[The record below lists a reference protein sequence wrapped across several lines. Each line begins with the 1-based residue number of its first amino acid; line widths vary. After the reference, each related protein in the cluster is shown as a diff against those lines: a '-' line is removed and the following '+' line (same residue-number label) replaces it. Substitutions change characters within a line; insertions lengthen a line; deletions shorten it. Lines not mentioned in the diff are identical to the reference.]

1 MIVQVQAAVAQRGG
15 RPTTLVTGNA
25 WKYNRTVR
33 KRKRNKHPPL
43 LITTTPQTQ
52 CNTSIYFKVSN
63 PSESQPSTK
72 MDYFVLSASFY
83 SVDWLIGQS
92 TWPTYAYERI
102 FIKAFMSDD
111 GLKLSYVRAIN
122 CTTMSDVNSLC
133 LVLHIFCGAQD
144 VSYHLLS
151 KVGSLFSACQDKQV
165 PNPPKKKRS
174 IYVFFIYMYIL
185 GFSSSGL
192 LSPGQP
198 GLDGK

>member
-1 MIVQVQAAVAQRGG
+1 
-15 RPTTLVTGNA
+15 
-25 WKYNRTVR
+25 
-33 KRKRNKHPPL
+33 
-43 LITTTPQTQ
+43 
-52 CNTSIYFKVSN
+52 
-63 PSESQPSTK
+63 

-133 LVLHIFCGAQD
+133 LVLRIFCGAPD

-151 KVGSLFSACQDKQV
+151 KVASLFSACQDKQV
-165 PNPPKKKRS
+165 PHPQKRRAQS
-174 IYVFFIYMYIL
+174 MFFFIYIL
-185 GFSSSGL
+185 GFSGSGL

-198 GLDGK
+198 GLDRK